1 MAVPKSRDRIKHFR
15 KVQKYQEMFGKREGE
30 KEEISEEERK
40 AKEDKIFAILGLKKK
55 EEKSEKEEKSN

>member
-15 KVQKYQEMFGKREGE
+15 KVQKFQEMFGKREGE

-40 AKEDKIFAILGLKKK
+40 AKEEKIFAILGMKKTTENK
-55 EEKSEKEEKSN
+55 D